1 MKQGNLSET
10 VIARM
15 DPQLRGTLAAL
26 ARMEQVTVSEAI
38 RRAVS
43 LAGDFCGCSAG
54 GAGGGQQGEVEHG
67 DGQ

>member
-38 RRAVS
+38 RRAV
-43 LAGDFCGCSAG
+43 
-54 GAGGGQQGEVEHG
+54 
-67 DGQ
+67 